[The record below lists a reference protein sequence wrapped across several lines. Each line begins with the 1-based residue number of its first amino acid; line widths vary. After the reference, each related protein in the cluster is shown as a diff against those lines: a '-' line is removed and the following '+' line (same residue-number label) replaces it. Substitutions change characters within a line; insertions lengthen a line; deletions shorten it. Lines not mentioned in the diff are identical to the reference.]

1 MLKVLV
7 PVDGSSPSK
16 RAIRHVIQLSQTHE
30 AMELHLVNV
39 QERADAPQLMRFRK
53 SNEITP
59 AQLEHGA
66 SILTPASRQLDRA
79 GLKYETH
86 VLIGDPAQTIAQFA
100 KEGRFDKIIM
110 GTHGRGGITGL
121 LMGSVAT
128 KVLHLT
134 SVPVTLV
141 K

>member
-1 MLKVLV
+1 
-7 PVDGSSPSK
+7 
-16 RAIRHVIQLSQTHE
+16 
-30 AMELHLVNV
+30 MELHLLNV
-39 QERADAPQLMRFRK
+39 QEPADAPQLMRFRK
-53 SNEITP
+53 TEEIEQ

-66 SILTPASRQLDRA
+66 SVLAPAKRQLDRA
-79 GLKYETH
+79 GLKYEAH
-86 VLIGDPAQTIAQFA
+86 VLIGEPAEKIAEFA
-100 KEGRFDKIIM
+100 KKGRFDKIIM

-128 KVLHLT
+128 KVLHLA